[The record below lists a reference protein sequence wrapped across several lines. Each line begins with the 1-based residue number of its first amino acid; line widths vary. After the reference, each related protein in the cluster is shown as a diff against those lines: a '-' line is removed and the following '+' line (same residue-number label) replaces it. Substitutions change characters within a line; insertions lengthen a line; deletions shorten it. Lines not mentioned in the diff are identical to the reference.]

1 MTNMVDKRTEFRALI
16 FDLGKVVFDL
26 SFDKVFQSWATLSN
40 RQFEEIKSKF
50 QFDQL
55 FDKFEKNEISAAEF
69 RITVSKRL
77 NLKLI
82 DEDFDKAWCNLYLDV
97 YDDIDNLLTELKS
110 NYKLVALT
118 NTNVIHHKIW
128 RVKYADTLRHFE
140 KIFSSH
146 EIETRK
152 PERKSY
158 EIVLDYLKCRPTETI
173 FLDDNLDN
181 IQGAK
186 KLGIET
192 ILVSSTEQMKHD
204 LQKYITLKTDRIQ

>member
-1 MTNMVDKRTEFRALI
+1 MTEFKALI

-26 SFDKVFQSWATLSN
+26 SFDRVFQSWATSSD

-55 FDKFEKNEISAAEF
+55 FDKFEKNEVSVVEF
-69 RITVSKRL
+69 RATVSKRL

-82 DEDFDKAWCNLYLDV
+82 DEDFDKAWCDLYLDI
-97 YDDIDNLLTELKS
+97 YDDIENLLTELKS
-110 NYKLVALT
+110 NYQLVALT
-118 NTNVIHHKIW
+118 NTNIIHNKIW
-128 RVKYADTLRHFE
+128 RVKYANTLRHFE

-152 PERKSY
+152 PESKSY
-158 EIVLDYLKCRPTETI
+158 QIVLNYLKCKSTETI

-181 IQGAK
+181 IRGAEE
-186 KLGIET
+186 LGIAT
-192 ILVSSTEQMKHD
+192 ILVTSTEQMRHD
-204 LQKYITLKTDRIQ
+204 LQKLGALKQTDKRP